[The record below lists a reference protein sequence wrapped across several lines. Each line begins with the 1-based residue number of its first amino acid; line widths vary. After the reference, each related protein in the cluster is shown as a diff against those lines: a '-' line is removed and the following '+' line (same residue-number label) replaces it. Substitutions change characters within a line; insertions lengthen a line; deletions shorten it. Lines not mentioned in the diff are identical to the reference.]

1 METGVRLQ
9 NQRMEDEIVEKA
21 ESEPQVA
28 VGIRENIVDI
38 YEDLFD
44 TIWGNITP
52 TLGAITVATIV
63 ERAVRRTAVEH
74 EMIGLLTVNHNKVDF
89 SQLKRAPQDSD
100 QVALREGLNLLV
112 ANLLDI
118 LAKLTGNVLV
128 DELMKVVEE
137 KLWRARDD

>member
-28 VGIRENIVDI
+28 VGIRENIVDV

-74 EMIGLLTVNHNKVDF
+74 EMIGLLTVNHNRVDF
-89 SQLKRAPQDSD
+89 TQFKGTAGDSD

-128 DELMKVVEE
+128 DDLMKVVEE
-137 KLWRARDD
+137 KLWRARGD

>member
-1 METGVRLQ
+1 
-9 NQRMEDEIVEKA
+9 VEKA
-21 ESEPQVA
+21 ESESGVA
-28 VGIRENIVDI
+28 VGTRENIVDV
-38 YEDLFD
+38 YQDLFD

-63 ERAVRRTAVEH
+63 ERAIRRTAVEH
-74 EMIGLLTVNHNKVDF
+74 EMIELLTVNHNRVDF
-89 SQLKRAPQDSD
+89 SQLKGAAGDSD

-128 DELMKVVEE
+128 DELMEVIEE
-137 KLWRARDD
+137 KLWRARGD

>member
-1 METGVRLQ
+1 M
-9 NQRMEDEIVEKA
+9 EKA
-21 ESEPQVA
+21 ESESGVA
-28 VGIRENIVDI
+28 VGTRENIVDV
-38 YEDLFD
+38 YQDLFD

-63 ERAVRRTAVEH
+63 ERAIRRTAVEH
-74 EMIGLLTVNHNKVDF
+74 EMIELLTVNHNRVDF
-89 SQLKRAPQDSD
+89 SQLKGAAGDSD

-128 DELMKVVEE
+128 DELMEVIEE
-137 KLWRARDD
+137 KLWRARGD